1 MVTPSQVADVEQ
13 YIKQFKDPL
22 STQDELCQS
31 FERAVRWLQTHPPRE
46 QVNIVKDTGFGRA
59 FRAFGNRKD
68 LDNVHT
74 ERVKAFIKHFA
85 LHQGKKGFDRSSG
98 DSHAH
103 ARFVPELQVD
113 GEGDGV
119 VAAADV
125 AIEELSEASI
135 HA

>member
-46 QVNIVKDTGFGRA
+46 QVKIVKDIGFGRA
-59 FRAFGNRKD
+59 FRALGNRKD
-68 LDNVHT
+68 LDDVHT

-85 LHQGKKGFDRSSG
+85 LHQGKKGF
-98 DSHAH
+98 
-103 ARFVPELQVD
+103 
-113 GEGDGV
+113 
-119 VAAADV
+119 
-125 AIEELSEASI
+125 
-135 HA
+135 